1 MNGLMTEREWRKKW
15 GAASK
20 ARPDWW
26 GAQYV
31 IPRTAPKKLAQD
43 RAFHLFL
50 LLLSGITA
58 LLLPVFAPP
67 CGKDAFPEAEA
78 QAVQEEIVPRALSA
92 VRYELPRQLS
102 YQEHTYTQ
110 SELARGSLLLLDAL
124 HPLPREAPPPNTFR
138 VATYGKGMV
147 PVARLDIKSGR
158 ETIDALQELFAALRA
173 QGVSGLAVW
182 EGTVS
187 AAQQRDGQVKRMR
200 ALMRGLP
207 PQQARAQTLSELVW
221 PTSAELLQEYTVEL
235 RFRGGE
241 GSQPDS
247 RPLESTR
254 QGQTLLQLAWRYG
267 FIRSAT
273 EGKGAFCFR
282 YVGRAHAAAMTYLD
296 LSLEAYLEWL
306 HRRGVLTIA
315 VGGQPKYVIQCR
327 PMGGTHIAFSLP
339 EGAETEASLDNL
351 GYAVTACTLP

>member
-1 MNGLMTEREWRKKW
+1 MNGLMTEQEWRKKR
-15 GAASK
+15 GTASK

-31 IPRTAPKKLAQD
+31 IPRAAPKRLAQD

-67 CGKDAFPEAEA
+67 SGQDAFPEAQA
-78 QAVQEEIVPRALSA
+78 QAAPETAAPRALSA
-92 VRYELPRQLS
+92 VRYELPRQLT

-110 SELARGSLLLLDAL
+110 NELARGQLLLLDAR
-124 HPLPREAPPPNTFR
+124 HPLPKEAPPPNTFR

-147 PVARLDIKSGR
+147 PVAKLDIKSGR

-200 ALMRGLP
+200 ALMRGLS
-207 PQQARAQTLSELVW
+207 PQQARAQMLSELVW

-235 RFRGGE
+235 RFRGE
-241 GSQPDS
+241 GNLPDN

-267 FIRSAT
+267 FVRSSA

-282 YVGRAHAAAMTYLD
+282 YVGRAHAAAMTYLE

-306 HRRGVLTIA
+306 HRQGVLTIA

-327 PMGGTHIAFSLP
+327 PMQGTHVAFSLP
-339 EGAETEASLDNL
+339 VGAETEASLDNL

>member
-1 MNGLMTEREWRKKW
+1 MNGLMTEREWRKKC

-31 IPRTAPKKLAQD
+31 IPRPAPKKLAQD

-50 LLLSGITA
+50 LLLSGIIA

-67 CGKDAFPEAEA
+67 GGQDAFPEAEVQAA
-78 QAVQEEIVPRALSA
+78 QEKAAPRALSA
-92 VRYELPRQLS
+92 VRYELPRQLT
-102 YQEHTYTQ
+102 YQEHTYTR
-110 SELARGSLLLLDAL
+110 SELARGGLLLLDDL

-138 VATYGKGMV
+138 VVTYGNGMV
-147 PVARLDIKSGR
+147 PVAKLDIKSGR

-173 QGVSGLAVW
+173 QGISGLAVW

-187 AAQQRDGQVKRMR
+187 AAQQRAGQVSRMR
-200 ALMRGLP
+200 ALMREAAP
-207 PQQARAQTLSELVW
+207 EQARAQMLAELVW
-221 PTSAELLQEYTVEL
+221 PASAELLQEYTVEL
-235 RFRGGE
+235 RFRGE
-241 GSQPDS
+241 GTLPDN

-267 FIRSAT
+267 FVRSNT
-273 EGKGAFCFR
+273 EGKGAYCFR

-296 LSLEAYLEWL
+296 LSLEGYLEWL
-306 HRRGVLTIA
+306 HRQGVLTIA
-315 VGGQPKYVIQCR
+315 VGGQPKYIIQCQ
-327 PMGGTHIAFSLP
+327 PMQGTHVAFSLP
-339 EGAETEASLDNL
+339 VGAETEASLDNL

>member
-1 MNGLMTEREWRKKW
+1 MNGLMTEREWRKKCA
-15 GAASK
+15 GTSK

-31 IPRTAPKKLAQD
+31 ISRPVPGRLAQD

-58 LLLPVFAPP
+58 LLMPVFAHPRTH
-67 CGKDAFPEAEA
+67 DFPEAQPETA
-78 QAVQEEIVPRALSA
+78 IETTVPRVLSA
-92 VRYELPRQLS
+92 VRYELPRNRS
-102 YQEHTYTQ
+102 YQEQTYTKN
-110 SELARGSLLLLDAL
+110 ELWHGRLLLLDRL
-124 HPLPREAPPPNTFR
+124 HPLPEEAPGPNTFR

-147 PVARLDIKSGR
+147 PVAKLDIQSGR
-158 ETIDALQELFAALRA
+158 ETIDALKELFTALRT

-187 AAQQRDGQVKRMR
+187 AAQQREGQVSRMR
-200 ALMRGLP
+200 ALMREAAP
-207 PQQARAQTLSELVW
+207 EQARTQTLSELLW

-235 RFRGGE
+235 RFRGE
-241 GSQPDS
+241 GTLPDT

-267 FIRSAT
+267 FIRSSA
-273 EGKGAFCFR
+273 EGRGAFCFR
-282 YVGRAHAAAMTYLD
+282 YVGRAHAAAITYLD
-296 LSLEAYLEWL
+296 LSLEEYLEWL
-306 HRRGVLTIA
+306 HRKGVLTIS

-327 PMGGTHIAFSLP
+327 PMQGTHIAFSVP
-339 EGAETEASLDNL
+339 DGAETEVSLDNM
-351 GYAVTACTLP
+351 GYAIAACTLP

>member
-15 GAASK
+15 GTTSK

-50 LLLSGITA
+50 MLLSGITA

-67 CGKDAFPEAEA
+67 CGQDAFPEAETRA
-78 QAVQEEIVPRALSA
+78 APEAAAPRALSA
-92 VRYELPRQLS
+92 VRYELPRQLT
-102 YQEHTYTQ
+102 YQEKTYTQ
-110 SELARGSLLLLDAL
+110 SELARGQLLLLDAL
-124 HPLPREAPPPNTFR
+124 HSLPKEAPPPNTFR

-173 QGVSGLAVW
+173 QGVSGLVVW
-182 EGTVS
+182 NGTVS
-187 AAQQRDGQVKRMR
+187 AAQQRTGQVKRMR
-200 ALMRGLP
+200 ALMHENVP
-207 PQQARAQTLSELVW
+207 EQARVQMLAELVW
-221 PTSAELLQEYTVEL
+221 PTSGEQLQEYTVEL
-235 RFRGGE
+235 RFRSGE
-241 GSQPDS
+241 GSQPDA

-267 FIRSAT
+267 FVRSAT
-273 EGKGAFCFR
+273 EGRGAYCFR

-296 LSLEAYLEWL
+296 LSLEAYLKWL
-306 HRRGVLTIA
+306 HRQGVLTIA
-315 VGGQPKYVIQCR
+315 VGGQPKYIIQCQ
-327 PMGGTHIAFSLP
+327 PMQGTHIAFSLP
-339 EGAETEASLDNL
+339 VGAETEASLDNL
-351 GYAVTACTLP
+351 GYAVAACTLP